1 MLDTAIDDPNGS
13 INPAQAIDAAAEAD
27 EANGA
32 RRLSRLFRHSLL
44 AGQIHP
50 LLHVMQRRSGM
61 HGGFVMPQVEAPPL
75 PAPAAAA
82 RIDVN
87 LLRQKIVQ
95 LPSLPQAVLDVM
107 TLLGDEDAS
116 VGDIA
121 DRIERDQALT
131 ARTLR
136 IANSAFYGV
145 PGRIGTIR
153 NAIGILG
160 LRTVGTLFTTAA
172 VSTQFASAK
181 CPEFQFGVFWRHAI
195 ATALTAR
202 GMAQQLRMDENIA
215 FTAGLLHD
223 IGRLALA
230 TQFPAE
236 TGQVLRYALEADL
249 PTLDAERG
257 VLDIDHLAAG
267 VLIATHWH
275 FPSAVVAAIE
285 HHHAPASGNAPTIVD
300 IVHVADAFA
309 HGLDPSASPDETVPS
324 VDLAAWGRLGLS
336 VPQCL
341 AVLESTASGVTGLCE
356 ALAL

>member
-1 MLDTAIDDPNGS
+1 VPLRQPLV
-13 INPAQAIDAAAEAD
+13 AA
-27 EANGA
+27 
-32 RRLSRLFRHSLL
+32 
-44 AGQIHP
+44 
-50 LLHVMQRRSGM
+50 VC
-61 HGGFVMPQVEAPPL
+61 
-75 PAPAAAA
+75 
-82 RIDVN
+82 IDVS
-87 LLRQKIVQ
+87 LLRQRIIQ

-116 VGDIA
+116 IGDIA
-121 DRIERDQALT
+121 ERIERDQALT

-153 NAIGILG
+153 NAIGVLG
-160 LRTVGTLFTTAA
+160 LRTVGTLLTTAA
-172 VSTQFASAK
+172 VSAQFASAH

-236 TGQVLRYALEADL
+236 TGQVLRYAADADL
-249 PTLDAERG
+249 PVLDAERR
-257 VLDIDHLAAG
+257 VLQTDHLAVG

-275 FPSAVVAAIE
+275 FPPAVVAAIE
-285 HHHAPASGNAPTIVD
+285 HHHAPIAGSAPTIVD
-300 IVHVADAFA
+300 LVHVADAFA
-309 HGLDPSASPDETVPS
+309 HGLDPSANADETVPA
-324 VDLAAWGRLGLS
+324 VDLLAWGRLGLS

-341 AVLESTASGVTGLCE
+341 TVLESTASGVAGLCE

>member
-1 MLDTAIDDPNGS
+1 MLDVMDDHSAEP
-13 INPAQAIDAAAEAD
+13 ITQHQPADAASD
-27 EANGA
+27 ETEGA
-32 RRLSRLFRHSLL
+32 QRLFHLFRHSLM

-50 LLHVMQRRSGM
+50 LLHVMQR
-61 HGGFVMPQVEAPPL
+61 HGGVQGGFQVPPTATSR
-75 PAPAAAA
+75 PKHPVASA
-82 RIDVN
+82 RIDPD
-87 LLRQKIVQ
+87 LLRTRIVQ

-107 TLLGDEDAS
+107 RMLGDEDAS
-116 VGDIA
+116 TSDIA
-121 DRIERDQALT
+121 DRIEHDQALT

-160 LRTVGTLFTTAA
+160 LRTVATLLTTAA
-172 VSTQFASAK
+172 VSAQFATAK
-181 CPEFQFGVFWRHAI
+181 CPEFQFGMFWRHAI

-202 GMAQQLRMDENIA
+202 GLAKHLRMDEDLA

-230 TQFPAE
+230 AQFPAE
-236 TGQVLRYALEADL
+236 TGKVLRFAQDTDL
-249 PTLDAERG
+249 PTLAAERR

-275 FPSAVVAAIE
+275 FPAVVVAAIE
-285 HHHAPASGNAPTIVD
+285 HHHEPEPGTVPTIVD

-309 HGLDPSASPDETVPS
+309 HGLDPSASADEMVPS
-324 VDLAAWGRLGLS
+324 VELAAWRRLDLS

-341 AVLESTASGVTGLCE
+341 SVLESTASGVAGLCE

>member
-1 MLDTAIDDPNGS
+1 MLDTVIDDPNGS
-13 INPAQAIDAAAEAD
+13 LNPVHTADAAAAD
-27 EANGA
+27 EANCA
-32 RRLSRLFRHSLL
+32 HHLSRLFRHSLL

-50 LLHVMQRRSGM
+50 LLHVLQRRSGVP
-61 HGGFVMPQVEAPPL
+61 GGFLVPQAEAPLRRP
-75 PAPAAAA
+75 PVATAH
-82 RIDVN
+82 IDVN

-153 NAIGILG
+153 NAIGVLG
-160 LRTVGTLFTTAA
+160 LRTVGTLLTTAA
-172 VSTQFASAK
+172 VSAQFASAK

-249 PTLDAERG
+249 PTLEAERR
-257 VLDIDHLAAG
+257 VLEIDHLAVG
-267 VLIATHWH
+267 VLIGTHWH
-275 FPSAVVAAIE
+275 FPPAVVAAIE
-285 HHHAPASGNAPTIVD
+285 QHHAPAAGTAPTIVD
-300 IVHVADAFA
+300 IVHVADALA
-309 HGLDPSASPDETVPS
+309 HGLDPSASADESVPA

-341 AVLESTASGVTGLCE
+341 AVLEATAAGVTGLCE